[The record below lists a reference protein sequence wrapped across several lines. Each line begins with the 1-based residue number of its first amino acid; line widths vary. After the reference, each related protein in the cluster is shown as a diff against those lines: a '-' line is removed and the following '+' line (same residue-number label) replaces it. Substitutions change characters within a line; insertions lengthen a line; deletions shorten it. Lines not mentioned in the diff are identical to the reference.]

1 VRSAEVSSS
10 VLKKSA
16 SFSMQET
23 FTGEGRG
30 AGLLMLLILAG
41 CAGSG
46 QTVALDVVPKLPPA
60 QSVSS
65 DPVKIVIEPF
75 EDRRADPTR
84 LGLRTHLG
92 GGVTYFNVTGGKA
105 GETVAEALA
114 ETLRQRGWQGRGWDA
129 RVVQSGVAVSGAD
142 IIITGQLLDLATN
155 AKSRFFSTVITA
167 ESKMVI
173 KAFNPKDDSS
183 TTRHVEGALTQ
194 TVFWFEHDDVRK
206 LVGLALKDGIE
217 RFIYD
222 TKIDGGMLKSVR

>member
-1 VRSAEVSSS
+1 MW
-10 VLKKSA
+10 KKTGG
-16 SFSMQET
+16 FST
-23 FTGEGRG
+23 HRVFARAGRG
-30 AGLLMLLILAG
+30 AALLVLLILTG

-75 EDRRADPTR
+75 EDRRADTTR

-142 IIITGQLLDLATN
+142 IIITGQLLDLAAN
-155 AKSRFFSTVITA
+155 AKSRFFSTVINA
-167 ESKMVI
+167 ESKMMI
-173 KAFNPKDDSS
+173 KAVNPKDDST

-206 LVGLALKDGIE
+206 LVGLALKDGID
-217 RFIYD
+217 RFIND
-222 TKIDGGMLKSVR
+222 TKVDGGTLKSVR